1 MTQDEKSSI
10 LNYIAQ
16 IKSSCEGVSYGISD
30 KIVDGIRS
38 LDDTSIHM
46 FDVAQGDLE
55 KDALS
60 VADDARDMERTI
72 TGFENFVDGIDCS
85 KEEDNWEVYGANK

>member
-1 MTQDEKSSI
+1 MTKDEKYSI

-38 LDDTSIHM
+38 LDDTPIHM

-72 TGFENFVDGIDCS
+72 TEFENFVDGIDCS
-85 KEEDNWEVYGANK
+85 EEEDNWEVYGANK

>member
-38 LDDTSIHM
+38 LDDTPIHM

-72 TGFENFVDGIDCS
+72 TEFENFVDGIDCS
-85 KEEDNWEVYGANK
+85 EEEDSWDVYGTDK

>member
-1 MTQDEKSSI
+1 MTKDEKDSI

-38 LDDTSIHM
+38 LEDTPIHM

-72 TGFENFVDGIDCS
+72 TEFENFVDGIDCS
-85 KEEDNWEVYGANK
+85 EEEDSWDVYGANK

>member
-1 MTQDEKSSI
+1 MTKDEKDSI

-38 LDDTSIHM
+38 LDDTPIHM
-46 FDVAQGDLE
+46 FDVVQGDLE

-72 TGFENFVDGIDCS
+72 TEFENFVDGIDCS
-85 KEEDNWEVYGANK
+85 EEEDSWDLYGTDK

>member
-1 MTQDEKSSI
+1 MTKDEKDSI

-38 LDDTSIHM
+38 LEDTPIHM

-55 KDALS
+55 RDALS

-72 TGFENFVDGIDCS
+72 TEFENFVDGIDCS
-85 KEEDNWEVYGANK
+85 EEDSWDVYGTDK